1 MHVAQGHRATVHW
14 ALRQEQTFA
23 RKTFNAGTPTEEKG
37 LWGDDVVYVCVL
49 EREFIYTM
57 HSYKCMHM
65 TPETGTGGNCD

>member
-37 LWGDDVVYVCVL
+37 LWGDDVVYVCVRKRVYIHYAL
-49 EREFIYTM
+49 LQV
-57 HSYKCMHM
+57 HAHD
-65 TPETGTGGNCD
+65 TGNRDGRKL